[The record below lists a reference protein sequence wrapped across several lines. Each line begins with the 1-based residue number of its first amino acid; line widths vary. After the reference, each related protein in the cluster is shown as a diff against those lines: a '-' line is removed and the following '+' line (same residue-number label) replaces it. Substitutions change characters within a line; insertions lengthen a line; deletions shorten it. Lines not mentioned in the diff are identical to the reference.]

1 MLQGLRFPATE
12 EQIRKHITDGRTTLS
27 VENARNRCRLID
39 DNLRHG
45 RKYNTQEIER
55 SLGLVV
61 KRNNAQRR
69 NRRRVGEKKLLKKE
83 IEKSAS

>member
-1 MLQGLRFPATE
+1 
-12 EQIRKHITDGRTTLS
+12 
-27 VENARNRCRLID
+27 
-39 DNLRHG
+39 
-45 RKYNTQEIER
+45 
-55 SLGLVV
+55 VV